1 VKIREKKQEK
11 RREEMRGEAREEKKQ
26 DKRVWRREE
35 SVHVSYQE
43 IMYVC
48 SLLLARLTSTPPAP
62 EIIDRARE
70 DSLPFNLSLYKDINT
85 DRERMRVN
93 ARVK

>member
-1 VKIREKKQEK
+1 LYDTYEIYVRGEARQK
-11 RREEMRGEAREEKKQ
+11 RREEARQESVEK
-26 DKRVWRREE
+26 RREE